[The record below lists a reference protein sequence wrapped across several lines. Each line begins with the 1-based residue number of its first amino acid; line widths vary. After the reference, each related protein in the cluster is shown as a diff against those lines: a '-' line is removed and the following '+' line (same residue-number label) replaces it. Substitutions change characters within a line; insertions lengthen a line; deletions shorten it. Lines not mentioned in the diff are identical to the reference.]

1 MGPSTPPGTTPEGPW
16 PVEPTPAEP
25 TPAEPTAATSAPSAP
40 MQSEPVRSEPP
51 RRPPPPAPPLSRASS
66 PGARRVVVLAVL
78 ALLSVYTVRL
88 PRQFA
93 VSQSAEAKRLSLAA
107 RVAAL
112 ETETA
117 AIQTETAFAGSDA
130 YVERWAREDQHMVRP
145 GDQPVQVALATPS
158 TPAAGTPEE
167 PGLFERLW
175 GWLRR

>member
-1 MGPSTPPGTTPEGPW
+1 MGPSTPPGPTPAEPW

-25 TPAEPTAATSAPSAP
+25 TPSASAPSASMPTAP
-40 MQSEPVRSEPP
+40 MRSEPT
-51 RRPPPPAPPLSRASS
+51 RRPSTPPLSRAGS

-88 PRQFA
+88 ARQYA

-158 TPAAGTPEE
+158 APAAGTPEE
-167 PGLFERLW
+167 PGLLERLW
-175 GWLRR
+175 GWFRR